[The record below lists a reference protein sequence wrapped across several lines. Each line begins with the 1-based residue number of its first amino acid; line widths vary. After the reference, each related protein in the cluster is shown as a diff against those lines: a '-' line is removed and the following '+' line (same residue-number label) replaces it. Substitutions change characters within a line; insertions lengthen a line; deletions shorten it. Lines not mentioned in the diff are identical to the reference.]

1 VLKHITQIMNKT
13 IDYHKLW
20 MVIGIIALMLLTWSQ
35 CDNNASLEKR
45 ALADAKAHEQEARLL
60 QQKNDYLIHTK
71 MELEESLAN
80 ANETKNKLDKQRQ
93 KVKTITKVVID
104 TTIANKYLKDR
115 YKDNSIQ
122 VVNDLIQGDVCRAE
136 NVILE
141 KAILNRDSIIVFNEQ
156 LYKNEVQISNNLNSA
171 VNELNLANKEY
182 KDLLLNE
189 QLKNKK
195 QKRQNFFLK
204 AGIVVLGGAL
214 ILK

>member
-1 VLKHITQIMNKT
+1 MNKT

-20 MVIGIIALMLLTWSQ
+20 MVIGIIALMLLVWQQ
-35 CDNNASLEKR
+35 CDSNTSLEKS

-71 MELEESLAN
+71 MELEESLLM
-80 ANETKNKLDKQRQ
+80 ANENKNKLDKERI

-141 KAILNRDSIIVFNEQ
+141 KAIVNRDSIIVFNEQ
-156 LYKNEVQISNNLNSA
+156 LYKNEVQISTNLNSSL
-171 VNELNLANKEY
+171 NELNLANKEY

-204 AGIVVLGGAL
+204 VGIVALGGAL
-214 ILK
+214 LMK

>member
-1 VLKHITQIMNKT
+1 MNKT

-35 CDNNASLEKR
+35 CDNNASLEKS

-71 MELEESLAN
+71 MELEDALAN
-80 ANETKNKLDKQRQ
+80 ATETKNKLDKERI

-141 KAILNRDSIIVFNEQ
+141 KAIVNRDSIIVFNEQ
-156 LYKNEVQISNNLNSA
+156 LYKNEVQISNNLNSSL
-171 VNELNLANKEY
+171 NELNLANKEY

-189 QLKNKK
+189 QIKNRK

-214 ILK
+214 LMK

>member
-1 VLKHITQIMNKT
+1 MNKT

-20 MVIGIIALMLLTWSQ
+20 MFIGIIALMLLVWQQ
-35 CDNNASLEKR
+35 CDSNTSLEKS

-71 MELEESLAN
+71 MELEDALAN

-122 VVNDLIQGDVCRAE
+122 VVNDLIQGDVCKAE

-141 KAILNRDSIIVFNEQ
+141 KAIVNRDSIIVFNEQ
-156 LYKNEVQISNNLNSA
+156 LYKNEVQISNNLNSSL
-171 VNELNLANKEY
+171 NELNLANKDY

-189 QLKNKK
+189 QLKNRK

-204 AGIVVLGGAL
+204 AGIVALGGAL
-214 ILK
+214 LMK

>member
-1 VLKHITQIMNKT
+1 MNKT

-20 MVIGIIALMLLTWSQ
+20 MFIGIIALMLLTWSQ
-35 CDNNASLEKR
+35 CDNNASLEKS

-60 QQKNDYLIHTK
+60 QQKNDYLIHAK
-71 MELEESLAN
+71 MELEDALAN
-80 ANETKNKLDKQRQ
+80 ANETKNKLDKERF

-122 VVNDLIQGDVCRAE
+122 VVNDLIQGDVCKAE

-141 KAILNRDSIIVFNEQ
+141 KAIVNRDSIIVFNEQ
-156 LYKNEVQISNNLNSA
+156 LYKNEVQISTNLNSSL
-171 VNELNLANKEY
+171 NELNLANKEY

-189 QLKNKK
+189 QLQNRK

-214 ILK
+214 LIK

>member
-1 VLKHITQIMNKT
+1 MSKPMGKQL
-13 IDYHKLW
+13 DYTKLW
-20 MVIGIIALMLLTWSQ
+20 LFIGVIALILLATQQ
-35 CDNNASLEKR
+35 CENNSSLEKS

-71 MELEESLAN
+71 MELEDALAN

-104 TTIANKYLKDR
+104 TTIANKYLKER

-156 LYKNEVQISNNLNSA
+156 LYKNEVQISNNLNSSL
-171 VNELNLANKEY
+171 NELNLANKEY

-204 AGIVVLGGAL
+204 AGIVALGGAL
-214 ILK
+214 LIK

>member
-1 VLKHITQIMNKT
+1 MNKT
-13 IDYHKLW
+13 IDYHKVW
-20 MVIGIIALMLLTWSQ
+20 MFIGIIALMLLTWSQ
-35 CDNNASLEKR
+35 CDNNASLEKS

-71 MELEESLAN
+71 MELEDALAN
-80 ANETKNKLDKQRQ
+80 ANENKNKLDKERI

-122 VVNDLIQGDVCRAE
+122 VVNDLIQGDVCKAE

-141 KAILNRDSIIVFNEQ
+141 KAIVNRDSIIVFNEQ
-156 LYKNEVQISNNLNSA
+156 LYKNEVQISNNLNSSL
-171 VNELNLANKEY
+171 NELNLANKEY

-189 QLKNKK
+189 QLKNRK

>member
-1 VLKHITQIMNKT
+1 MNKT

-35 CDNNASLEKR
+35 CDNNASLEKS

-71 MELEESLAN
+71 MELEDALAN
-80 ANETKNKLDKQRQ
+80 ANETKNKLDKERI
-93 KVKTITKVVID
+93 KVKTITKVIID

-122 VVNDLIQGDVCRAE
+122 VVNDLIQGDVCKAE

-156 LYKNEVQISNNLNSA
+156 LYKNEVQISNNLNSSL
-171 VNELNLANKEY
+171 NELNLANKEY

-189 QLKNKK
+189 QLKNRK

-204 AGIVVLGGAL
+204 AGIVALGGAL
-214 ILK
+214 LIK

>member
-1 VLKHITQIMNKT
+1 
-13 IDYHKLW
+13 
-20 MVIGIIALMLLTWSQ
+20 
-35 CDNNASLEKR
+35 
-45 ALADAKAHEQEARLL
+45 
-60 QQKNDYLIHTK
+60 
-71 MELEESLAN
+71 MELEDALAN
-80 ANETKNKLDKQRQ
+80 ANETKNKLDKERI

-141 KAILNRDSIIVFNEQ
+141 KAIVNRDSIIVFNEQ
-156 LYKNEVQISNNLNSA
+156 LYKNEVQISNNLNSSL
-171 VNELNLANKEY
+171 NELNLANKEY

-189 QLKNKK
+189 QLENKK

>member
-1 VLKHITQIMNKT
+1 MSKPMGKQL
-13 IDYHKLW
+13 DYTKLW
-20 MVIGIIALMLLTWSQ
+20 LFIGVIALILLATQQ
-35 CDNNASLEKR
+35 CDNNASLEKS

-71 MELEESLAN
+71 MELEDALAN
-80 ANETKNKLDKQRQ
+80 ANETKNKIDKERI

-141 KAILNRDSIIVFNEQ
+141 KAIVNRDSIIVFNEQ
-156 LYKNEVQISNNLNSA
+156 LYKNEVQISTNLNSSL
-171 VNELNLANKEY
+171 NELNLANKEY

-189 QLKNKK
+189 QLQNKK

-214 ILK
+214 LIK

>member
-1 VLKHITQIMNKT
+1 MEKQ
-13 IDYHKLW
+13 IDYTKLW
-20 MVIGIIALMLLTWSQ
+20 LFIGVIALMLLTWSQ
-35 CDNNASLEKR
+35 CDNNASLEKS

-71 MELEESLAN
+71 MELEDALAN
-80 ANETKNKLDKQRQ
+80 ANETKNKLDKERI

-122 VVNDLIQGDVCRAE
+122 VVNDLIQGDVCKAE

-141 KAILNRDSIIVFNEQ
+141 KAIVNRDSIIVFNEQ
-156 LYKNEVQISNNLNSA
+156 LYKNEVQISNNLNSSL
-171 VNELNLANKEY
+171 NELNLANKEY

-214 ILK
+214 LIK

>member
-1 VLKHITQIMNKT
+1 MEKQ
-13 IDYHKLW
+13 IDYTKLW
-20 MVIGIIALMLLTWSQ
+20 LFIGVIALILLATQQ
-35 CDNNASLEKR
+35 CENNSSLEKS

-71 MELEESLAN
+71 MELEESLLM
-80 ANETKNKLDKQRQ
+80 ANETKNKLDKERI

-141 KAILNRDSIIVFNEQ
+141 KAIVNRDSIIVFNEQ
-156 LYKNEVQISNNLNSA
+156 LYKNEVQISKNLNDALFS
-171 VNELNLANKEY
+171 LNLANEY
-182 KDLLLNE
+182 NKDLLLNE

-214 ILK
+214 LIK

>member
-1 VLKHITQIMNKT
+1 MNKT
-13 IDYHKLW
+13 IDYHKVW
-20 MVIGIIALMLLTWSQ
+20 MFIGIIALMLLTWSQ
-35 CDNNASLEKR
+35 CDNNASLEKS

-71 MELEESLAN
+71 MELEDALAN
-80 ANETKNKLDKQRQ
+80 ANENKNKLDKERI

-122 VVNDLIQGDVCRAE
+122 VVNDLIQGDVCKAE

-141 KAILNRDSIIVFNEQ
+141 KAIVNRDSIIVFNEQ
-156 LYKNEVQISNNLNSA
+156 LYKNEVQISNNLNSSL
-171 VNELNLANKEY
+171 NELNLANKEY

-214 ILK
+214 LIK

>member
-1 VLKHITQIMNKT
+1 MNKT

-20 MVIGIIALMLLTWSQ
+20 MVIGLIALMLLTWSQ
-35 CDNNASLEKR
+35 CDNNASLEKS

-71 MELEESLAN
+71 MGLEYALAN
-80 ANETKNKLDKQRQ
+80 ANETKNKIDKERI

-141 KAILNRDSIIVFNEQ
+141 KAIVNRDSIIDLNAT
-156 LYKNEVQISNNLNSA
+156 LYKNEVQISSNLNSSL
-171 VNELNLANKEY
+171 NELNLANKEY

-189 QLKNKK
+189 QLQNRK

-204 AGIVVLGGAL
+204 VGIVALGGAL
-214 ILK
+214 LMK

>member
-1 VLKHITQIMNKT
+1 MQTKT
-13 IDYHKLW
+13 IDHHKLW
-20 MVIGIIALMLLTWSQ
+20 MFIGIIALILLTWSQ
-35 CDNNASLEKR
+35 CDNNASLEKS

-71 MELEESLAN
+71 MELEDALAN
-80 ANETKNKLDKQRQ
+80 ANENKNKLDKQRQ
-93 KVKTITKVVID
+93 KVKTITKVVIY

-141 KAILNRDSIIVFNEQ
+141 RAIVNRDSIIVFNEQ
-156 LYKNEVQISNNLNSA
+156 LYKNEVQISTNLNSSL
-171 VNELNLANKEY
+171 NELNLANKDY

>member
-1 VLKHITQIMNKT
+1 MQTKT

-20 MVIGIIALMLLTWSQ
+20 MVISIIALLIIVFSQ
-35 CDNNASLEKR
+35 CENNSSLER
-45 ALADAKAHEQEARLL
+45 SALADAKHHEAESELFVKKNEYLQEQQSLL
-60 QQKNDYLIHTK
+60 QKN
-71 MELEESLAN
+71 LEN
-80 ANETKNKLDKQRQ
+80 ALNSKNKLDKERI

-141 KAILNRDSIIVFNEQ
+141 KAIVNRDSIIVFNEQ
-156 LYKNEVQISNNLNSA
+156 LYKNEVQISNNLNSSL
-171 VNELNLANKEY
+171 NELNLANKEY

-189 QLKNKK
+189 QLKNRK

-214 ILK
+214 LIK